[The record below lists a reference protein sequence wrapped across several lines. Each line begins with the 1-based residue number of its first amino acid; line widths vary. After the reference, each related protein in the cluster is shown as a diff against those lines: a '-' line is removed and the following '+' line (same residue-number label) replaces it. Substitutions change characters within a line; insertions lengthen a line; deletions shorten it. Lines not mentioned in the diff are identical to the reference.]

1 MTQCK
6 FPEIDNLNEALAT
19 MDNRHKEWY
28 ESLLPLGKFVVFFFN
43 ALRIG
48 YEFPLT
54 PDTRRHAGAL
64 YSIAE
69 ENDIREQLAIERSHL
84 QNQRQVMLQLEK
96 DFAANVKKNEERI
109 HQWKAL
115 LDDDEN
121 PPSPDFQDYYSQM
134 IEYTSHS
141 SKRLLQA
148 MKKVTTTAIESDESL
163 VFNDL
168 QQHSSLVCYMQDR
181 HLLREQLEN
190 AKKQRLEIE
199 RIRKDVHKNMEFL
212 GDPDPLQ
219 RVHLASFPL
228 HQTQTDEQ

>member
-28 ESLLPLGKFVVFFFN
+28 ESLLPLGKFVVFFSN

-96 DFAANVKKNEERI
+96 DFTANVKKNEERI
-109 HQWKAL
+109 HQ
-115 LDDDEN
+115 
-121 PPSPDFQDYYSQM
+121 
-134 IEYTSHS
+134 
-141 SKRLLQA
+141 
-148 MKKVTTTAIESDESL
+148 
-163 VFNDL
+163 
-168 QQHSSLVCYMQDR
+168 
-181 HLLREQLEN
+181 
-190 AKKQRLEIE
+190 
-199 RIRKDVHKNMEFL
+199 
-212 GDPDPLQ
+212 
-219 RVHLASFPL
+219 
-228 HQTQTDEQ
+228 